1 MLRRRIVTVLVLA
14 GSLALAAPAVAT
26 PAVAGP
32 PPTGS
37 PGSPGVGDPFFP
49 FGGNGGYDI
58 RHYHLDLTWQPDSKL
73 LTGSETILAT
83 ATQALSSFDLDLR
96 GFTVKGVRVNGAPA
110 TFTRPAPDNTEPAQ
124 ELTITPKRALRQ
136 HVPFVVQVQYAGTPE
151 VVTDPDDAI
160 EGWVPTRDG
169 AFVVGEPQGAP
180 GWFAANDTPTD
191 KATYDVQLTVP
202 DGLTAVGNG
211 ALVSQRS
218 KNGLSTFHW
227 LERYP
232 MASYLATITFGKFDV
247 TRERTPGGIP
257 TYVAVDPS
265 QKTDA
270 APALAKLPEI
280 VDYFS
285 GLYGRYPFETV
296 GAIVDDAPDVGYALE
311 TQTKPVFDSAP
322 DEATLAHEIAHQ
334 WFGDAVTLTQWPD
347 IWLHE
352 GFATLS
358 EWLWSEHTAGQSAHD
373 RFAELLAEP
382 ADADQWAFPP
392 ANPGAPANLFA
403 GPVYDRGA
411 MTLRAL
417 REKIGDDKFFT
428 ILRTWYRDH
437 RYRNVTTAQFIAL
450 SEKVSGVD
458 LDPFFTTWLYTA
470 GKPTTW

>member
-58 RHYHLDLTWQPDSKL
+58 RHYHLDLTWQPDSKV

-160 EGWVPTRDG
+160 EGWVPTSDG
-169 AFVVGEPQGAP
+169 AFVVGEPQGST

-218 KNGLSTFHW
+218 KNGLTTFHW

-247 TRERTPGGIP
+247 TRGRTPGGIP

-347 IWLHE
+347 I
-352 GFATLS
+352 
-358 EWLWSEHTAGQSAHD
+358 
-373 RFAELLAEP
+373 
-382 ADADQWAFPP
+382 
-392 ANPGAPANLFA
+392 
-403 GPVYDRGA
+403 
-411 MTLRAL
+411 
-417 REKIGDDKFFT
+417 
-428 ILRTWYRDH
+428 
-437 RYRNVTTAQFIAL
+437 
-450 SEKVSGVD
+450 
-458 LDPFFTTWLYTA
+458 
-470 GKPTTW
+470 

>member
-1 MLRRRIVTVLVLA
+1 MLRRRIVTVVVLA

-26 PAVAGP
+26 PTVAGP

-58 RHYHLDLTWQPDSKL
+58 RHYHLDLTWQPDSKV

-83 ATQALSSFDLDLR
+83 ATQALSSFALDLR

-218 KNGLSTFHW
+218 KNGLTTFHW

-247 TRERTPGGIP
+247 TRGRTPGGIP

-382 ADADQWAFPP
+382 AAADQWAFPP

-411 MTLRAL
+411 MTLQAL
-417 REKIGDDKFFT
+417 REEIGDDKFFT

>member
-1 MLRRRIVTVLVLA
+1 LA

-58 RHYHLDLTWQPDSKL
+58 RHYHLDLTWQPDSKV

-160 EGWVPTRDG
+160 EGWVPTSDG
-169 AFVVGEPQGAP
+169 AFVVGEPQGSP

-247 TRERTPGGIP
+247 TRGRTPGGIP

-411 MTLRAL
+411 MTLQAL